1 MARRDPVQPVV
12 RRHSLEGGGGSG
24 VAASARGDDGGEG
37 AFSAALGYTFAN
49 RELLREAL
57 THRSAVDRSR
67 GRNLDLR
74 YGNER
79 LEFLGDR
86 VLSLAVADLLIRRFP
101 DESEGELARR
111 HAALVRAETLVEVAR
126 AIDLGAHV
134 ALADS
139 EEATGGREK
148 PAILAD
154 ACEAVIGALYRDGGL
169 EAARRFVERHWAPRI
184 ESDPKPPR
192 DPKTTLQEWAQGRGL
207 PLPSYREVGRE
218 GPAHAPLFVMEVAV
232 RGRGPAQGR
241 GKTKREAE
249 RAAAM
254 ALLDVLK

>member
-1 MARRDPVQPVV
+1 
-12 RRHSLEGGGGSG
+12 
-24 VAASARGDDGGEG
+24 VATAARGDDDGET
-37 AFSAALGYTFAN
+37 AFLAALGHTFAD
-49 RELLREAL
+49 RDLLREAL
-57 THRSAVDRSR
+57 THRSAVDRLR

-86 VLSLAVADLLIRRFP
+86 VLSLAVADMLINRFP

-111 HAALVRAETLVEVAR
+111 HAALVRAETLAEVAR
-126 AIDLGAHV
+126 TIGLGERL

-139 EEATGGREK
+139 EEATGGRKK

-154 ACEAVIGALYRDGGL
+154 ACEAVIGAIYRDGGL
-169 EAARRFVERHWAPRI
+169 DPARAFVERYWAPRI
-184 ESDPKPPR
+184 ESDPRPPS

-207 PLPSYREVGRE
+207 PLPSYREIGRQ
-218 GPAHAPLFVMEVAV
+218 GPPHAPQFVMEVAV
-232 RGRGPAQGR
+232 RGRAPASGS

-249 RAAAM
+249 RAAAA
-254 ALLDVLK
+254 ALLDALK

>member
-1 MARRDPVQPVV
+1 VPGKTLTA
-12 RRHSLEGGGGSG
+12 G
-24 VAASARGDDGGEG
+24 VPGDREAAFAT
-37 AFSAALGYTFAN
+37 ALGYTFAN
-49 RELLREAL
+49 RDLLREAL
-57 THRSAVDRSR
+57 THRSAIDRQR

-74 YGNER
+74 HGNER

-86 VLSLAVADLLIRRFP
+86 VLSLAVADLLIGRFP

-111 HAALVRAETLVEVAR
+111 HAALVRAETLAEVAR
-126 AIDLGAHV
+126 TIGLGAHLT
-134 ALADS
+134 LAES

-169 EAARRFVERHWAPRI
+169 AVARAFIERYWVPRI
-184 ESDPKPPR
+184 EHDPEPPR

-218 GPAHAPLFVMEVAV
+218 GPPHAPQFVMEVTV
-232 RGRGPAQGR
+232 RGRTPARGSGR
-241 GKTKREAE
+241 TKREAE
-249 RAAAM
+249 RTAAIAM
-254 ALLDVLK
+254 LDMLK

>member
-1 MARRDPVQPVV
+1 MARRDPVQPDLRCDPIGPWEGDSVLAAVV
-12 RRHSLEGGGGSG
+12 SG
-24 VAASARGDDGGEG
+24 ERET
-37 AFSAALGYTFAN
+37 AFAAALGHTFAN
-49 RELLREAL
+49 RDLLREAL
-57 THRSAVDRSR
+57 THRSAVDRQR

-86 VLSLAVADLLIRRFP
+86 VLSLAVADLLIARFP

-111 HAALVRAETLVEVAR
+111 HAALVRAEALAEVAR
-126 AIDLGAHV
+126 AIDLGAHLAV
-134 ALADS
+134 AES

-169 EAARRFVERHWAPRI
+169 AAACAFVERYWMPRI
-184 ESDPKPPR
+184 EPESEPPR

-218 GPAHAPLFVMEVAV
+218 GPPHAPQFVMEVTV
-232 RGRGPAQGR
+232 RGRPPARGS

-249 RAAAM
+249 RTAAIAM
-254 ALLDVLK
+254 LDALK

>member
-1 MARRDPVQPVV
+1 L
-12 RRHSLEGGGGSG
+12 S
-24 VAASARGDDGGEG
+24 AAATGDRET
-37 AFSAALGYTFAN
+37 AFAAALGHSFAN
-49 RELLREAL
+49 PDLLREAL
-57 THRSAVDRSR
+57 IHRSAVDRQR
-67 GRNLDLR
+67 GRNADFR

-86 VLSLAVADLLIRRFP
+86 VLSLTVADLLISRFP

-111 HAALVRAETLVEVAR
+111 HAALVRAETLAEVAR
-126 AIDLGAHV
+126 LIGLGTQL

-169 EAARRFVERHWAPRI
+169 AAAGAFVERYWVPRI
-184 ESDPKPPR
+184 EHEATPPR
-192 DPKTTLQEWAQGRGL
+192 DPKTALQEWAQGRGL

-218 GPAHAPLFVMEVAV
+218 GPPHAPQFVMEVAV
-232 RGRGPAQGR
+232 RGRTPARGN

-249 RAAAM
+249 RTAALAM
-254 ALLDVLK
+254 LEALK

>member
-1 MARRDPVQPVV
+1 MPAAGGP
-12 RRHSLEGGGGSG
+12 EGGG
-24 VAASARGDDGGEG
+24 AATPDGDSAEA
-37 AFSAALGYTFAN
+37 AFAAALGYTFAN
-49 RELLREAL
+49 RDLLREAL
-57 THRSAVDRSR
+57 THRSAVDRQR

-74 YGNER
+74 HGNER

-86 VLSLAVADLLIRRFP
+86 VLSLAVADVLIRRFP

-111 HAALVRAETLVEVAR
+111 HAALVRAETLAEVAR
-126 AIDLGAHV
+126 AIGLGAHLT
-134 ALADS
+134 LAES

-169 EAARRFVERHWAPRI
+169 DAARRFVERYWVPRI
-184 ESDPKPPR
+184 EHEAKPPR
-192 DPKTTLQEWAQGRGL
+192 DPKTALQEWAQGRGL

-218 GPAHAPLFVMEVAV
+218 GPPHAPQFIMEVAV
-232 RGRGPAQGR
+232 RGRVPAQGS

-249 RAAAM
+249 RAAATAM
-254 ALLDVLK
+254 LDALK

>member
-1 MARRDPVQPVV
+1 
-12 RRHSLEGGGGSG
+12 LGGGGPEG
-24 VAASARGDDGGEG
+24 KDRGAA
-37 AFSAALGYTFAN
+37 FTAALGHTFAN
-49 RELLREAL
+49 RDLLREAL
-57 THRSAVDRSR
+57 THRSAVDRQR

-74 YGNER
+74 FGNER

-86 VLSLAVADLLIRRFP
+86 VLPLAVADLLIGRFP

-111 HAALVRAETLVEVAR
+111 HAALVRAETLAEVAR
-126 AIDLGAHV
+126 SIDLGAHLT
-134 ALADS
+134 LAES

-169 EAARRFVERHWAPRI
+169 DAARSFVERYWVPRI
-184 ESDPKPPR
+184 EHDPKPPR
-192 DPKTTLQEWAQGRGL
+192 DPKTALQEWAQGRGL

-218 GPAHAPLFVMEVAV
+218 GPPHAPQFVMEVTV
-232 RGRGPAQGR
+232 RGRAPAQGT

-249 RAAAM
+249 RAAAIAM
-254 ALLDVLK
+254 LDTLK